1 MFKKKTIAIKK
12 KKSILKHL
20 DLKKKKLKIM
30 IKMFIIYVIIYS
42 PLMSL

>member
-1 MFKKKTIAIKK
+1 MLKKKNYYH

-20 DLKKKKLKIM
+20 KKEKKMKIM

-42 PLMSL
+42 PLM